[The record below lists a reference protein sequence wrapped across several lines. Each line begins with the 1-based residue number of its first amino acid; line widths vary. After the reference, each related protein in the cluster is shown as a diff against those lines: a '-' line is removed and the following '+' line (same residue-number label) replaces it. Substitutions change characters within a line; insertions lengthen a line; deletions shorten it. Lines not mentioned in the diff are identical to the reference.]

1 MAKMGAPPKFFDWNI
16 LESLAIVEADCR
28 YVAERILLAS
38 KELTLEEIT
47 KTHID
52 AMVVRINR
60 KLKARFGIT
69 YVQYVDQ
76 KKESWRVKLRVLQR
90 KSAEAGNATMQIWLG
105 KQDLGQTDK
114 QENWNKNRSS
124 SESKLIIEFS
134 NDEEKE
140 SEV

>member
-1 MAKMGAPPKFFDWNI
+1 MAKMGAPTKFFDWNI
-16 LESLAIVEADCR
+16 LESLAIMEADCR

-38 KELTLEEIT
+38 KEHTLEDIT

-60 KLKARFGIT
+60 KLKQRFNVT

-76 KKESWRVKLRVLQR
+76 KKEAWRVKLRVLQR
-90 KSAEAGNATMQIWLG
+90 KSAEKGNVVMQIWLG

-114 QENWNKNRSS
+114 AETWNKNRTT
-124 SESKLIIEFS
+124 SESKLVIEFS
-134 NDEEKE
+134 NEDEKE
-140 SEV
+140 V

>member
-1 MAKMGAPPKFFDWNI
+1 MTNRNGRPPKFFDWNI

-38 KELTLEEIT
+38 KEVTIEDLN
-47 KTHID
+47 KTMID
-52 AMVVRINR
+52 SMVKRINR
-60 KLKARFGIT
+60 KLRDRYDCS

-90 KSAEAGNATMQIWLG
+90 KTAEKGNAVMQIWLG

-114 QENWNKNRSS
+114 QENWNKNRNSG
-124 SESKLIIEFS
+124 ESKLVIEFN
-134 NDEEKE
+134 NDEEE